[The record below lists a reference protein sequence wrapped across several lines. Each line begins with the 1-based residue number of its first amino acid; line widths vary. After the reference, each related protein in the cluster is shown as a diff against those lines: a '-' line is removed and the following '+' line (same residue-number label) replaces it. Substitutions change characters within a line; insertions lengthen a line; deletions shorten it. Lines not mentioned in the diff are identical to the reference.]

1 MSILSNQFNL
11 SYFQVL
17 VVGRGGLAANSFNST
32 IFHLGRLEQSW
43 IHVILVVS
51 FLCVF
56 YVGWMVSWTCSDPN
70 CLSLKLRHTIAVFI
84 GALTAASLLIM
95 RFIIHESP
103 LKRRV
108 RVYLDTELYFCLSL
122 SKRQ

>member
-17 VVGRGGLAANSFNST
+17 VVGRGGLAANSFNRT

-51 FLCVF
+51 FYVF
-56 YVGWMVSWTCSDPN
+56 FMWVGWFHGLVV
-70 CLSLKLRHTIAVFI
+70 I
-84 GALTAASLLIM
+84 LTA
-95 RFIIHESP
+95 
-103 LKRRV
+103 
-108 RVYLDTELYFCLSL
+108 
-122 SKRQ
+122 

>member
-17 VVGRGGLAANSFNST
+17 VAGRGGLAADSFNIK
-32 IFHLGRLEQSW
+32 IFFLGRLEQSW
-43 IHVILVVS
+43 IHMILVVS
-51 FLCVF
+51 FYVFLC
-56 YVGWMVSWTCSDPN
+56 GLDGSWTCNDPN
-70 CLSLKLRHTIAVFI
+70 CLSLKLRHTITVFI
-84 GALTAASLLIM
+84 GALTAAGLLSM

-103 LKRRV
+103 FKRRV
-108 RVYLDTELYFCLSL
+108 RVYLDTELFLCLSL